1 MLCLSKKTEYA
12 LVALAYLAEQ
22 ANRVASAREIAQAH
36 SLPVALLMNILKNL
50 QGHGL
55 LQSTR
60 GVKGGYRI
68 QADLAA
74 VTLDELIAM
83 VDCCGHAS
91 EGDCGCL
98 DQVQADVP
106 NMDLSSRPIH
116 GPVQALQLKL
126 AKFLKDV
133 RVADLV
139 LPGRRIDVPLERLNR
154 KQNTNQPQRRL
165 SHADYAQ

>member
-1 MLCLSKKTEYA
+1 MLCLSKKTEYS
-12 LVALAYLAEQ
+12 LVALAYLAER

-36 SLPVALLMNILKNL
+36 ALPLALLMNILKNL

-68 QADLAA
+68 QADLAT
-74 VTLDELIAM
+74 VSLDELIAM
-83 VDCCGHAS
+83 VDCCGHS
-91 EGDCGCL
+91 SDGDCGCL
-98 DQVQADVP
+98 EHVHADVP
-106 NMDLSSRPIH
+106 TMDLSSRPIH

-154 KQNTNQPQRRL
+154 KQDTKQTHRRL
-165 SHADYAQ
+165 SHADYAE